1 MKTTSQSVDW
11 LEDEI
16 DPDNI
21 SSDWDRE
28 SGAQSD
34 RSGLSDFDLKEL
46 RQILFSILSEME
58 SRPKLKNAKNNEA
71 FVIASRF
78 GFFGNEPTFEEI
90 GKTMGL
96 TRDRVS
102 QIEKKGLRLL
112 RHPTRIKRLEAFFY
126 GEDIKLARDSGGRNY
141 ILKTSAGIE
150 ITLTLNEETGKPT
163 MSFNPEPPYAVALLE
178 SIKVEF
184 LPWFND
190 IRKKWM
196 RRTGKVVEL
205 AK

>member
-1 MKTTSQSVDW
+1 MKTRSESVDW
-11 LEDEI
+11 LDDEI
-16 DPDNI
+16 DPNSI
-21 SSDWDRE
+21 PSDWDME
-28 SGAQSD
+28 SGTQSD
-34 RSGLSDFDLKEL
+34 RSGLSAFDLKEL
-46 RQILFSILSEME
+46 RQILFSILSKME
-58 SRPKLKNAKNNEA
+58 SRPKLKNSKNNEA

-78 GFFGNEPTFEEI
+78 GFFGNAPTFEAI
-90 GKTMGL
+90 GKIMGL

-102 QIEKKGLRLL
+102 QIEKKGLRML
-112 RHPTRIKRLEAFFY
+112 RHPTRIKQLESFFY
-126 GEDIKLARDSGGRNY
+126 GGDIKSEYDSGSRIH

-150 ITLTLNEETGKPT
+150 ITMTLNEETGKPT
-163 MSFNPEPPYAVALLE
+163 MSFDPHPPFAVALLD

-196 RRTGKVVEL
+196 QRTGKTVEL